1 MYKVASTAE
10 LHRAFEA
17 SCLTYWQLIGRVG
30 LGFTYPCVAA
40 GCLAAYDVAVHT
52 DQSVC
57 EMAGQR
63 YRVLVTGEDIE
74 ELKIVRVTNKEVLLE
89 NLICLF
95 LLLESLLI

>member
-30 LGFTYPCVAA
+30 LGFTYPGVAA

-52 DQSVC
+52 DQCV
-57 EMAGQR
+57 
-63 YRVLVTGEDIE
+63 
-74 ELKIVRVTNKEVLLE
+74 
-89 NLICLF
+89 
-95 LLLESLLI
+95 